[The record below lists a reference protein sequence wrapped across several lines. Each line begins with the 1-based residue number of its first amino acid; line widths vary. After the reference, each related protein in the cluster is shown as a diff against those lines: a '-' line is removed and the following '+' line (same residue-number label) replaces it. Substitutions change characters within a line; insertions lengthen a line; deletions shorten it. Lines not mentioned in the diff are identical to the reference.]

1 MGDGIL
7 IYSVAFTALL
17 VLLHLAAPWLR
28 RVSLMARP
36 GFASFSGGFA
46 AAFVFLHM
54 LPSLIESK
62 DSIGAVLHSHFAES
76 RLVDTGVFLLALLGF
91 TIFFGLRRWCRQESK
106 KDREKVHRS
115 FLVSIGS
122 FSVYNAVITFT
133 LAERIALDVFTAAIF
148 TLAIGLHMVIIDAE
162 HEAHDATNFNRWGRY
177 VLSASLVFGWGIGV
191 GMGEHSVFAAAVLS
205 SVLAGALLLNV
216 FHYELSEVSDA
227 RFGSF
232 LCGIGCGASILLLVL
247 VFESQINA
255 SEGLGAIL

>member
-1 MGDGIL
+1 
-7 IYSVAFTALL
+7 
-17 VLLHLAAPWLR
+17 
-28 RVSLMARP
+28 
-36 GFASFSGGFA
+36 
-46 AAFVFLHM
+46 M
-54 LPSLIESK
+54 LPGLIESK